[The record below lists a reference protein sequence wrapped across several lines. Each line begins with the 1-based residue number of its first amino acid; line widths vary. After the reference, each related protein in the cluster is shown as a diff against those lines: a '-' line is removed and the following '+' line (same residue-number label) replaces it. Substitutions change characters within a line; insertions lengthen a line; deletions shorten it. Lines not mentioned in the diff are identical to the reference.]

1 MAKRSNTILAER
13 RRIWKS
19 KEIIRRLYC
28 RWYDLIK
35 EALRGGRT
43 LELGGGSGNL
53 KEFLPDAI
61 SSDVLFAP
69 WLDAVI
75 DAHKLPFKNDSFN
88 NIVLFDVLHHLSAPL
103 LFFHEAERVLRS
115 KGRLV
120 MMEPC
125 ISWASYFVYR
135 FLHAEGMKWNVDP
148 FGTDSFARKAPFDGN
163 QSIPTLIFE
172 KYRKVFIESFPEMRI
187 IEEKKMDTLIYPL
200 SGGFHQRNLCPRFL
214 WSSLEYL
221 ENLFEPVGEYLAF
234 RLFITLEKK

>member
-1 MAKRSNTILAER
+1 M
-13 RRIWKS
+13 
-19 KEIIRRLYC
+19 
-28 RWYDLIK
+28 IK

-103 LFFHEAERVLRS
+103 LFLHEAERVLRS